1 MAATLIGVM
10 FGLRFKIF
18 VLIPAIAIGSAAV
31 VGTGLGHGSSPWSIL
46 LAVLVTI
53 TVVQMGYLAG
63 VVLAYVFATMRDR
76 KSSSGL
82 IEAAQ
87 RLFR

>member
-1 MAATLIGVM
+1 MVATLIGVM

-18 VLIPAIAIGSAAV
+18 VLIPAIAIGSAAI
-31 VGTGLGHGSSPWSIL
+31 VGAGLGYGSSPWSIL
-46 LAVLVTI
+46 LTVLATI
-53 TVVQMGYLAG
+53 TVLQMGYLAG
-63 VVLAYVFATMRDR
+63 IVLAYFFATMRDR

-82 IEAAQ
+82 IEAAH